1 MPEHPEEEDLEH
13 RPGRSTGPTSP
24 EGKEISSRNALRHG
38 CCSNRLI
45 LADESE
51 QEWRDLLQGWLDDY
65 QPGTQTGRSLVAKAA
80 EAEWFLLRMIRRH
93 KEAEQRLTV
102 EQPDIFLW
110 TDEQHKLL
118 ERFLRYRTTAERSFT
133 RALNNLERLR
143 KSRIQE
149 ADREERMAQRIQTAE
164 AAAAAK
170 PAKAKPEPEPE
181 QPQRVFCGQN
191 SKEKQRKIHVLEQW
205 VEVAQEDGRT
215 VTTLLPSNE
224 ELMKRGKEMDPPPEY
239 VYRRFH
245 FLGSIPEEYYWTTSN
260 PALGESGGAGVQRM
274 TPETWVE
281 VIEREK
287 QRGDGHIGPCGGN
300 LPRPKERGECECPV
314 CVENARILA
323 QESECPDQASPFT
336 FES

>member
-1 MPEHPEEEDLEH
+1 MPEEEQFEQE

-24 EGKEISSRNALRHG
+24 QGKEISSQNALKHG

-51 QEWRDLLQGWLDDY
+51 QEWRDLLQSWLDDY

-93 KEAEQRLTV
+93 KEAEQRLTD

-143 KSRIQE
+143 KNRIQE
-149 ADREERMAQRIQTAE
+149 ADREQRIAQRLQKAE

-170 PAKAKPEPEPE
+170 PDPAPKPD
-181 QPQRVFCGQN
+181 QPKCVFCGQN
-191 SKEKQRKIHVLEQW
+191 AKKNQRELHVLESSLT
-205 VEVAQEDGRT
+205 VVDEDGRV
-215 VTTLLPSNE
+215 VTTLP
-224 ELMKRGKEMDPPPEY
+224 
-239 VYRRFH
+239 V
-245 FLGSIPEEYYWTTSN
+245 
-260 PALGESGGAGVQRM
+260 
-274 TPETWVE
+274 
-281 VIEREK
+281 
-287 QRGDGHIGPCGGN
+287 
-300 LPRPKERGECECPV
+300 PKERGECECPV
-314 CVENARILA
+314 CLDNSWILA
-323 QESECPDQASPFT
+323 GESPIPPQESECPKGNRPFT

>member
-1 MPEHPEEEDLEH
+1 MSEHPEEDLEQE
-13 RPGRSTGPTSP
+13 RPGRSTGPTSLA
-24 EGKEISSRNALRHG
+24 GKEISSQNALKHG

-80 EAEWFLLRMIRRH
+80 EAEWFLLRMLRRH
-93 KEAEQRLTV
+93 KEAEQRLAA
-102 EQPDIFLW
+102 EQPDTFLW

-143 KSRIQE
+143 KNRIQE
-149 ADREERMAQRIQTAE
+149 SDREERIAQRIQRAE

-170 PAKAKPEPEPE
+170 TAKVKPEPEPKPE
-181 QPQRVFCGQN
+181 EPKRIFCGQN
-191 SKEKQRKIHVLEQW
+191 AKKNQRKIHVLEQC
-205 VEVAQEDGRT
+205 VEVSVEDGHAVT
-215 VTTLLPSNE
+215 VLLPSNE
-224 ELMKRGKEMDPPPEY
+224 ELMEIGKAMDPPPDY

-245 FLGSIPEEYYWTTSN
+245 FVGSIPAEYYWTTQD
-260 PALGESGGAGVQRM
+260 PELRERGGAGVQRM
-274 TPETWVE
+274 TPETWVA

-287 QRGDGHIGPCGGN
+287 QRGDRHIGPCGGN
-300 LPRPKERGECECPV
+300 LPRPKERGECECSV
-314 CVENARILA
+314 CLENTRIL
-323 QESECPDQASPFT
+323 SERTP
-336 FES
+336 

>member
-1 MPEHPEEEDLEH
+1 MPEHPEEEDLER

-24 EGKEISSRNALRHG
+24 EGKEISSQNALKHG

-51 QEWRDLLQGWLDDY
+51 VEWRELFQGWLDDY

-93 KEAEQRLTV
+93 KEAEQRLTA

-143 KSRIQE
+143 KNRIQE
-149 ADREERMAQRIQTAE
+149 ADRLQKIE
-164 AAAAAK
+164 AAATAKAAK
-170 PAKAKPEPEPE
+170 VKPESEPEPE
-181 QPQRVFCGQN
+181 KPQRVFCAQN
-191 SKEKQRKIHVLEQW
+191 SKKKQRKIHVLEQW
-205 VEVAQEDGRT
+205 VEVTQEDGRT

-224 ELMKRGKEMDPPPEY
+224 ELMKIGKEMDPPPDY
-239 VYRRFH
+239 VYRRLH
-245 FLGSIPEEYYWTTSN
+245 FLGSIPEEYHWTTSN
-260 PALGESGGAGVQRM
+260 PQFRESGGAGVQRM

-281 VIEREK
+281 LIEREK
-287 QRGDGHIGPCGGN
+287 QRGDGQIGPCGGS

-314 CVENARILA
+314 CVENTRILA
-323 QESECPDQASPFT
+323 QESECPD
-336 FES
+336 